1 MSITLQ
7 NVEFFLRIHYT
18 LGGKKGCTGGST
30 KGHWRNL
37 KTILY
42 LPGVL
47 QSKGFVKPGAGT
59 RKLHNLIFI
68 GLLPQLI

>member
-1 MSITLQ
+1 MQ
-7 NVEFFLRIHYT
+7 NSFTHPLYSWGE
-18 LGGKKGCTGGST
+18 KGCTGGS

-59 RKLHNLIFI
+59 RKLHNLILI